1 MDALGL
7 FFSSS
12 NFFGREYNKI
22 LKSGK
27 VVSHSDPHSIL
38 AKSIEYQAKLRLF
51 CGSAAAILD

>member
-7 FFSSS
+7 FFSSL

-27 VVSHSDPHSIL
+27 VVSHFDPHSIL
-38 AKSIEYQAKLRLF
+38 AKSIEYQEAKL
-51 CGSAAAILD
+51 